1 VYAEAPGFHLLGATV
16 DGDVY
21 FETEALR
28 DTFEMDDASEVTG
41 TGELRIADTR

>member
-1 VYAEAPGFHLLGATV
+1 MYAEAPGFHLLGATV